1 MIAFDPDS
9 LCREAKTYYYD
20 FLYDESRKSIPQRF
34 IEHIE
39 GCTNCQGSINK
50 LVAALSQ
57 AEEHSEPEQEEH
69 SSAVATMLR
78 LHLAYIGEHVTCDM
92 VKPFLPGLLH
102 PALEIRI
109 PTPITAHLDNCRE
122 CTEDLEKIRE
132 LGLNREQLCRL
143 SQLFAQ
149 EAMGDSMSC
158 SQAHA
163 SILAVASMALHETT
177 KEVLK
182 HLCRC
187 RECRDALYQYRET
200 VLDQYLREKSGQEG
214 FPCNEVSAADL
225 FDYVIPYGLDP
236 ANDQYARFRPSF
248 ASHTRCCPAC
258 LTRMQHLHSTI
269 YTIAERAE
277 SDVVTIYRIADS
289 DKTEAVTES
298 DDLYAGF
305 PIQVEVTSRGNAAK
319 TRHSVPI
326 IGLGATL
333 KQRFSRMNLIS
344 LAKVATVAA
353 VVFVA
358 ITLLLNSPTARGV
371 SLQSIYKAVETVK
384 NVHISKLVPDKA
396 EPIQEK
402 WVSQTLAIYLT
413 KTGNRFDL
421 IDIYRREGKS
431 KMTDSDETK
440 TFPLTPASIATF
452 ERKIMSI
459 SQELVPFGGPSDI
472 PAGAIWSRVAGA
484 SSGTNGH
491 SLELYDLTWIEEDYS
506 SPRVFKR
513 WRVSIDPKTDLPH
526 EVKLYRRSADDSK
539 YRLET
544 VIVVEYLLPSKIQ
557 AVVKDAGF

>member
-163 SILAVASMALHETT
+163 GILAVASMALHETT

-182 HLCRC
+182 HLCTCQSC
-187 RECRDALYQYRET
+187 REALYQYRET

-248 ASHTRCCPAC
+248 ASHARCCPAC

-344 LAKVATVAA
+344 LAKAATVAA

-358 ITLLLNSPTARGV
+358 ITLLLNSPTAKAV
-371 SLQSIYKAVETVK
+371 SLESIYKAIERAT
-384 NVHISKLVPDKA
+384 NVHISSFLPDKK
-396 EPIQEK
+396 EPIQQLWISRTLNIYITK
-402 WVSQTLAIYLT
+402 SQNELVLWDIRNRVRNNKHFDTGLSETIRLTDDLA
-413 KTGNRFDL
+413 
-421 IDIYRREGKS
+421 
-431 KMTDSDETK
+431 
-440 TFPLTPASIATF
+440 ASI
-452 ERKIMSI
+452 EPKIAGFLD
-459 SQELVPFGGPSDI
+459 LVPF
-472 PAGAIWSRVAGA
+472 SRISEVPHDAEWTRVTDVRLKG
-484 SSGTNGH
+484 STRNI
-491 SLELYDLTWIEEDYS
+491 EVYDLTWGEKAYDGSIVFKKW
-506 SPRVFKR
+506 RVFL
-513 WRVSIDPKTDLPH
+513 DPTTKLPQRT
-526 EVKLYRRSADDSK
+526 EFYEKSPADSEYNLRSVK
-539 YRLET
+539 
-544 VIVVEYLLPSKIQ
+544 VVESLSDSEIQ
-557 AVVKDAGF
+557 EVIKEASF

>member
-9 LCREAKTYYYD
+9 LCREAKIYYYD

-122 CTEDLEKIRE
+122 CTEDLERIRE

-149 EAMGDSMSC
+149 QVTRDSISC
-158 SQAHA
+158 SQAQA
-163 SILAVASMALHETT
+163 GILAVASMALHETT

-182 HLCRC
+182 HLCTCQSC
-187 RECRDALYQYRET
+187 REALYQYRET
-200 VLDQYLREKSGQEG
+200 VREQYLHEKSGQEG
-214 FPCNEVSAADL
+214 SPCNEVSAADL
-225 FDYVIPYGLDP
+225 FDYVIPYGVDP

-248 ASHTRCCPAC
+248 ASHARCCPAC

-277 SDVVTIYRIADS
+277 SDIVTIYRIADS
-289 DKTEAVTES
+289 DKTEAVAES

-319 TRHSVPI
+319 TKHSVPI

-353 VVFVA
+353 VVFAA

-371 SLQSIYKAVETVK
+371 SLQSIYKAIEKVK
-384 NVHISKLVPDKA
+384 NAHISAFVPGKQ
-396 EPIQEK
+396 EPIQEM
-402 WVSQTLAIYLT
+402 WVSETLAIYLT
-413 KTGNRFDL
+413 KTGNKFDL
-421 IDIYRREGKS
+421 IDIYHRVGKS

-459 SQELVPFGGPSDI
+459 SQELMPFDDPSNI
-472 PAGAIWSRVAGA
+472 PADAKWSRVPGD
-484 SSGTNGH
+484 SSRTNGRD
-491 SLELYDLTWIEEDYS
+491 LDLYDLVWMEKDRG
-506 SPRVFKR
+506 SPRVFKK
-513 WRVSIDPKTDLPH
+513 WRVSVDSKTDLPY
-526 EVKLYRRSADDSK
+526 EVKFYRRSADDSE
-539 YRLET
+539 YSLAT
-544 VIVVEYLLPSKIQ
+544 VTVVEYPAASEIQ
-557 AVVKDAGF
+557 TVVKDAGF